1 MVNPGVISSGG
12 QGILKLQAIGMTE
25 LRGAESGGLAKQNL
39 DFTNVL
45 ESKKSA
51 ERVSS

>member
-25 LRGAESGGLAKQNL
+25 
-39 DFTNVL
+39 
-45 ESKKSA
+45 
-51 ERVSS
+51 